1 MTLSKQNVKQDK
13 TMKTNKM
20 TTVKTIAFAAAMA
33 LGLSSCSERMET
45 PATPGAPALLPVVR
59 AQLAAFEGGG
69 QALEGENTLT
79 DLRACLFVDGTLA
92 KVYTLPVTPDA
103 GRGVQ
108 LERHAGTLYVVA
120 NTEGLLDLDALQ
132 QQGSL
137 SESDWKK
144 MAVTTA
150 GKAPANF
157 FSGSIS
163 LDGLENTQTEL
174 PVTLRRGVARFDLQ
188 IRTAGRASV
197 SSITLK
203 NAAQS
208 AYLFPV
214 EGDLSP
220 EAVSRQDV
228 AATISEPLTQDTPA
242 VLYAYEQENDNLT
255 VEIVAEIDGQVKT
268 LTKQL
273 GTALERN
280 KIYTLTV
287 RKDVIDVS
295 LDLSFDEWEPG
306 GDTELTPARR

>member
-1 MTLSKQNVKQDK
+1 
-13 TMKTNKM
+13 MKTNKM

-45 PATPGAPALLPVVR
+45 PAAPGAPALLPVVR

-69 QALEGENTLT
+69 QTLEGENTLT

-108 LERHAGTLYVVA
+108 LKRHAGTLYVVA
-120 NTEGLLDLDALQ
+120 NTGGLLDLDAL

-188 IRTAGRASV
+188 IRTAGKASV

>member
-273 GTALERN
+273 GMALERN

>member
-1 MTLSKQNVKQDK
+1 
-13 TMKTNKM
+13 MKTNKM

-33 LGLSSCSERMET
+33 LGLSSCSERVET
-45 PATPGAPALLPVVR
+45 PATPDAPALLPVVR

-69 QALEGENTLT
+69 QTLEGENTLT

-103 GRGVQ
+103 GPGVQ

-132 QQGSL
+132 QGSL

-150 GKAPANF
+150 GKAPARF

-188 IRTAGRASV
+188 IRTAGKASV
-197 SSITLK
+197 SSITLR

-220 EAVSRQDV
+220 EAVLRQDV

-273 GTALERN
+273 GMALERN

>member
-1 MTLSKQNVKQDK
+1 
-13 TMKTNKM
+13 MKTNKM

-59 AQLAAFEGGG
+59 VQLAAFEGGG

-132 QQGSL
+132 QGSL

-188 IRTAGRASV
+188 IRTAGKASV

-273 GTALERN
+273 GMALERN

-306 GDTELTPARR
+306 GDTELMPARR

>member
-1 MTLSKQNVKQDK
+1 
-13 TMKTNKM
+13 MKTNKM

-45 PATPGAPALLPVVR
+45 PATPGAPALLTVVR

-132 QQGSL
+132 QGSL

-188 IRTAGRASV
+188 IRTAGKASV

-273 GTALERN
+273 GMALERN

-306 GDTELTPARR
+306 GDTELMPARR

>member
-1 MTLSKQNVKQDK
+1 
-13 TMKTNKM
+13 MKTNKM

-45 PATPGAPALLPVVR
+45 PAAPDAPVLLPVVR

-103 GRGVQ
+103 GHGVQ

-120 NTEGLLDLDALQ
+120 NTGGLLDLDAL

-188 IRTAGRASV
+188 IRTAGKASV

-273 GTALERN
+273 GMALKRN

>member
-1 MTLSKQNVKQDK
+1 
-13 TMKTNKM
+13 MKTNKM

-45 PATPGAPALLPVVR
+45 PAAPGAPALLPVVR

-69 QALEGENTLT
+69 QTLEGENTLT

-103 GRGVQ
+103 GHGVQ

-120 NTEGLLDLDALQ
+120 NTGGLLDLDAL

-242 VLYAYEQENDNLT
+242 VLYVYEQENDNLT

-273 GTALERN
+273 GMALERN

>member
-1 MTLSKQNVKQDK
+1 
-13 TMKTNKM
+13 MKTNKM

-33 LGLSSCSERMET
+33 LGLSSCSERVET
-45 PATPGAPALLPVVR
+45 PATPDAPALLPVVR

-69 QALEGENTLT
+69 QTLEGENTLT

-103 GRGVQ
+103 GHGVQ

-132 QQGSL
+132 ESRL
-137 SESDWKK
+137 SEEEWKK

-163 LDGLENTQTEL
+163 LDGLENSQTEL

-188 IRTAGRASV
+188 IRTAGKASV
-197 SSITLK
+197 SSITLR

-214 EGDLSP
+214 AGDLSP

-228 AATISEPLTQDTPA
+228 AASISEPLTQDTPA

-273 GTALERN
+273 GMALERN

>member
-1 MTLSKQNVKQDK
+1 
-13 TMKTNKM
+13 MKTNKM

-45 PATPGAPALLPVVR
+45 PATPGAPALLPVVG

-120 NTEGLLDLDALQ
+120 NTEVLLDLDAL

-188 IRTAGRASV
+188 IRTAGKASV
-197 SSITLK
+197 SSIMLK

-273 GTALERN
+273 GMALERN

-306 GDTELTPARR
+306 GDTELMPARR

>member
-1 MTLSKQNVKQDK
+1 
-13 TMKTNKM
+13 MKTNKM

-33 LGLSSCSERMET
+33 LGLSSCSERVET
-45 PATPGAPALLPVVR
+45 PATPDAPALLPVVR

-103 GRGVQ
+103 GPGVQ

-132 QQGSL
+132 QGSL

-150 GKAPANF
+150 GKAPARF

-188 IRTAGRASV
+188 IRTAGKASV
-197 SSITLK
+197 SSITLR

-228 AATISEPLTQDTPA
+228 AASISEPLTQDTPA

-273 GTALERN
+273 GMALERN